1 MLFDLR
7 GRGRRRTIQAIYL
20 SLAILMGGG
29 LVLFGIGGATSGGLV
44 DAISGSG
51 GSQVDNDLYEKR
63 IEKLRT
69 QLQANPKSE
78 RVLADLT
85 RAQVQQASV
94 VGYDSATGT
103 YTRKGIDG
111 LQLAAKTWERYLDV
125 PPKEPNGGLAA
136 LMQSAFSG
144 PALNDPQKAAT
155 ALEVVIASR
164 GASAALYTQLAILH
178 YESGDIRRSVIA
190 ERQALRKTK
199 PERRK
204 LLKAQIAAQ
213 RKQVDTARLSQ
224 ATGGDG
230 DVSIEPDT
238 GTGGSKTGTTK
249 KSPTTTEKSK

>member
-20 SLAILMGGG
+20 SLAVLMGGG

-51 GSQVDNDLYEKR
+51 GSKVDENIYKDKVA
-63 IEKLRT
+63 KLRT
-69 QLQANPKSE
+69 QLKINPKSE
-78 RVLADLT
+78 QALGDLT

-103 YTRKGIDG
+103 YTRTGIEG
-111 LQLAAKTWERYLDV
+111 LQTAAKTWERYLDL
-125 PPKEPNGGLAA
+125 PPKEPNAGLAA
-136 LMQSAFSG
+136 LMQSAFG
-144 PALNDPQKAAT
+144 GAALNDPQKAAT
-155 ALEVVIASR
+155 ALEVVIDAR
-164 GASAALYTQLAILH
+164 GPSAGLYTQLALLH
-178 YESGDIRRSVIA
+178 YEAGDIRRSVIA
-190 ERQALRKTK
+190 ERQALRTTK

-213 RKQVDTARLSQ
+213 RKQVDTARLGQ

-230 DVSIEPDT
+230 DIAIEPRT
-238 GTGGSKTGTTK
+238 GTSKSGTGTTTG
-249 KSPTTTEKSK
+249 TTTTDKSK